1 MLVEGKTRY
10 AVLLRNNDLKSK
22 PLMNRR
28 IHQISALPAEAR
40 RSMPFTAA
48 WNSWPGHGAWA
59 TGIAWFYDR
68 RRLKWAW
75 SRP

>member
-40 RSMPFTAA
+40 RSMPFYRGLEFVAR
-48 WNSWPGHGAWA
+48 P
-59 TGIAWFYDR
+59 R
-68 RRLKWAW
+68 RVGNRHRVVL
-75 SRP
+75 RPQAP